1 MSEYLCSLNVQ
12 CDDCFKCLHE
22 CMVKAIAV
30 KDREARILEDRC
42 ILCGHCTMVC
52 PQNAKVVVSE
62 TEKVLQLIASGK
74 RVIASVAPSFVSSF
88 GISNFTTF
96 KLALARLGF
105 TDAEETAVGAEAVT
119 RKYKE
124 LLEGKY
130 LQHIPMGRFGQ
141 PEDVAHAVTFLASD
155 LAAYVTGKVLTV
167 DGGMTM

>member
-124 LLEGKY
+124 LLEGGTY
-130 LQHIPMGRFGQ
+130 ENFITSACP
-141 PEDVAHAVTFLASD
+141 
-155 LAAYVTGKVLTV
+155 AACQLIQK
-167 DGGMTM
+167 